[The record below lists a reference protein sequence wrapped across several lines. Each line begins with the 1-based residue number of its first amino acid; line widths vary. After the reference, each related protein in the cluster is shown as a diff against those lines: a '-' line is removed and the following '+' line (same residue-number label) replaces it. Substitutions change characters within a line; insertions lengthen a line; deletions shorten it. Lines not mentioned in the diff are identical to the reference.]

1 MSVSTVRTNKYSRR
15 GLWGAI
21 VAVIASLTMTSLGI
35 WQLQRADDKHQRLT
49 QIEQRQQRAP
59 LSIYDLPKNLDQV
72 EDYPLTISGNWQKEY
87 IFLLDNR
94 INNGRVGYEVLIPM
108 EMDMRFVLVNLGWI
122 NAPKSRNDLPDIN
135 VQELPMTIQGTL
147 YLPRRN
153 PAITETANSTDT
165 WPMRIQQV
173 DIALMSRFFGS
184 PLAPFVVLAD
194 PDESS
199 KFVREWTPVVMSP
212 QKHLGYAI
220 QWFALAAACIIVTA
234 VAIRKGIRSNDIK

>member
-1 MSVSTVRTNKYSRR
+1 MRTNKYSRR